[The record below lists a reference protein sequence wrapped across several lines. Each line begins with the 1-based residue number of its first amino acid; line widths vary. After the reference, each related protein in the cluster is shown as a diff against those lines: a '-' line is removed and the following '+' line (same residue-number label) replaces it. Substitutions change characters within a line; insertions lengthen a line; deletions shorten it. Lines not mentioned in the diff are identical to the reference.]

1 MIGSGT
7 QLALEFKSKLFRG
20 LADPARLS
28 ILEALRTGPLT
39 VGEIVVQTG
48 LSQSNTSNH
57 LGCLRDCGLVTRR
70 QRGRYAIYDL
80 ADDRVRDILAQA
92 DLVLRDAAR
101 GFYECTR
108 CASDL
113 GAADEPRN

>member
-1 MIGSGT
+1 MT
-7 QLALEFKSKLFRG
+7 MANPALALEYKSKLFRG

-39 VGEIVVQTG
+39 VGEIVVETG
-48 LSQSNTSNH
+48 LSQPNTSNH
-57 LGCLRDCGLVTRR
+57 LSCLRDCGLVTRR

-80 ADDRVRDILAQA
+80 ADDRVRDILTQA
-92 DLVLRDAAR
+92 DLVLRAAAR

-108 CASDL
+108 YATDPGAEDASRD
-113 GAADEPRN
+113 